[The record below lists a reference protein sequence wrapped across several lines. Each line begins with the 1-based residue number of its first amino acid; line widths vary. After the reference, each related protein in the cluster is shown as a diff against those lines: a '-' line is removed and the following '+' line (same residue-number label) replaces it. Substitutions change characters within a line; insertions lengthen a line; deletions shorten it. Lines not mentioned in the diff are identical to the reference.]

1 MQNIMYKTVIVL
13 TILITGVIGPSIS
26 SAEESGRP
34 TNLTLESFQFGPVN
48 RWTFSHMREIIPTV
62 NIPRDTNRFLM
73 LNNSDDLVADFSVE
87 FQGRKQSIDEIA
99 VHQFIDGLLII
110 KDGEIVVENYYGH
123 LTQDRP
129 HLMNSVSKSI
139 VGLVAGKLA
148 AQGVIDLEKPVSHYV
163 AALAKSGYGPDSLQT
178 LLDMRDGSDYTETY
192 ADFTTTF
199 RLQDC
204 AIGWTDADYCPKNG
218 PIGLYEFLP
227 TVGREKSKLGTFSYR
242 SGSTNVIGWVLEA
255 VTKQSLAELI
265 SEHIWQP
272 MGAEFD
278 ANITVD
284 EGGFVLADHGIS
296 ATLRDLGRMGLLVL
310 NDGKA
315 FGNEVIP
322 SKFIQD
328 IRGQQG
334 DPKWPYP
341 GLGGYK
347 PYYRSF
353 WWGEGNPGGDISGY
367 GIHGQFVRVVPE
379 AGLVITMYST
389 WPRADGN
396 GETHGWETSAELM
409 DMMIAR
415 FR

>member
-1 MQNIMYKTVIVL
+1 MQNILYKTVIVL
-13 TILITGVIGPSIS
+13 AILITGVIGPSIS
-26 SAEESGRP
+26 SAEESDRP
-34 TNLTLESFQFGPVN
+34 ANLTLESFQFGPVN

-62 NIPRDTNRFLM
+62 NIPRDTNRFLV

-163 AALAKSGYGPDSLQT
+163 PALAKSGYGPDSLQT

>member
-1 MQNIMYKTVIVL
+1 MQNILYKTVIVL

-26 SAEESGRP
+26 SAEESDRP

-62 NIPRDTNRFLM
+62 NIPRDTNRFLV
-73 LNNSDDLVADFSVE
+73 LNNSNDLVADFSVE

-255 VTKQSLAELI
+255 VTKQPLAELI